1 MTLRRIPIAVFVFL
15 ACVLAALAALAAITL
30 FAFGAFR
37 QAYYDSMV
45 DDLSARA
52 KLAAPLAAPYLESG
66 DYASLQALCRTITE
80 GLDMRVTVILP
91 DGRVVADSV
100 RDPASMENHGDR
112 EELRLALNSG
122 KGQASRLSET
132 LGTGMFYYALPVH
145 IGDTVAGV
153 VRVSLYKD
161 RLRAIPPLV
170 YSRLLIGAG
179 VAALVG
185 LFTSAAVSRVLRRPM
200 ERLVSGMGRFAGG
213 DFTAP
218 IETPVLSEMALLSE
232 SLNKMAARIDERLRA
247 VTKERNQQEAVLS
260 SMVEGVL
267 AVDNQGR
274 VMTFNAA
281 AARLTGIDFAR
292 SPGACLGDI
301 APDQPITGFVSQIL
315 ENGTAAESEFGDV
328 GRGDRILRA
337 HGSVLRDAQ
346 GKGIGAVVVL
356 NDVTR
361 LRRLEQVRRDFV
373 ANVSHELRTPITSIK
388 GFVETLLDGALN
400 DQKDATRFLEILAK
414 QADRLN
420 AILGDLLTLSRIE
433 EGEEKASISLEHR
446 AIRDILKASMELCSK
461 KASDKNI
468 AVYLDCPQ
476 GLTGHI
482 NPSLLEQAVA
492 NLIDNAV
499 KYSPAGSSVQVR
511 ALRQNGV
518 VIRVEDHGCGVAPE
532 HLPRLFE
539 RFYRVDKARSRSL
552 GGTGLGLA
560 IVKHVITAHGGR
572 VTVESAPGVGS
583 TFSIFLPDVD
593 DP

>member
-1 MTLRRIPIAVFVFL
+1 MALRRIPIAVFVFL
-15 ACVLAALAALAAITL
+15 ACLLAGLAALAAITL

-45 DDLSARA
+45 DDLAARA

-66 DYASLQALCRTITE
+66 DYASLQALCRTITD

-100 RDPASMENHGDR
+100 RDPVSMENHGDR
-112 EELRLALNSG
+112 EELGLALKTG
-122 KGQASRLSET
+122 KGQVSRFSET
-132 LGTGMFYYALPVH
+132 LGTGMIYYALPVY
-145 IGDTVAGV
+145 IGNDPAGV
-153 VRVSLYKD
+153 VRVSLYTD

-170 YSRLLIGAG
+170 YSRLLTGAG
-179 VAALVG
+179 VAVLVG
-185 LFTSAAVSRVLRRPM
+185 LFTSAAVSRVLRRPVNSLVNGM
-200 ERLVSGMGRFAGG
+200 ERFARG
-213 DFTAP
+213 DFSAA
-218 IETPVLSEMALLSE
+218 IATPVLSEMAMLSG
-232 SLNKMAARIDERLRA
+232 SLNEMAAQIDERLRA

-267 AVDNQGR
+267 AVDNQQH

-292 SPGACLGDI
+292 SPRACLGDL
-301 APDQPITGFVSQIL
+301 APDQPITDFVSHIV
-315 ENGTAAESEFGDV
+315 ETGTPAEREFGDV
-328 GRGDRILRA
+328 GRGDHILRA

-346 GKGIGAVVVL
+346 KKGIGAVVVL

-400 DQKDATRFLEILAK
+400 DPRDATRFLEILAK

-420 AILGDLLTLSRIE
+420 AILGDLLTLSSIE

-446 AIRDILKASMELCSK
+446 AVRDILKASMELCSK

-468 AVYLDCPQ
+468 AVYLDCPKN
-476 GLTGHI
+476 LTGHI

-583 TFSIFLPDVD
+583 TFSIFLPDVEA
-593 DP
+593 P